1 MKKSQKRW
9 KKKRLW
15 YVIDCKRSL
24 LFLLIL
30 LSLLLLSS
38 LLYCHCY
45 CYYDYRHA
53 HFRGIIHVQSATA
66 NSARHSCFYFL
77 SVAMERE
84 DSRKKKRKKE
94 RTIWGDKFTDNG
106 QRKFSFN
113 SEGYF
118 PMFEGR
124 FSVEKVGNF
133 GKKKFR
139 KFYEILEILSRTKN
153 REINSRIID
162 LLDVRYFSSLKNIV
176 TFDSSFY
183 QSIYSICKL

>member
-1 MKKSQKRW
+1 M
-9 KKKRLW
+9 
-15 YVIDCKRSL
+15 
-24 LFLLIL
+24 
-30 LSLLLLSS
+30 
-38 LLYCHCY
+38 
-45 CYYDYRHA
+45 
-53 HFRGIIHVQSATA
+53 QSAMA

-84 DSRKKKRKKE
+84 DSRKKKRRKE

-113 SEGYF
+113 FEGYF

-183 QSIYSICKL
+183 QSIYSMCKL

>member
-1 MKKSQKRW
+1 M
-9 KKKRLW
+9 
-15 YVIDCKRSL
+15 
-24 LFLLIL
+24 
-30 LSLLLLSS
+30 
-38 LLYCHCY
+38 
-45 CYYDYRHA
+45 
-53 HFRGIIHVQSATA
+53 QSAMA

-153 REINSRIID
+153 REINSLIID

-183 QSIYSICKL
+183 QSIYSMCKL

>member
-1 MKKSQKRW
+1 M
-9 KKKRLW
+9 
-15 YVIDCKRSL
+15 
-24 LFLLIL
+24 
-30 LSLLLLSS
+30 
-38 LLYCHCY
+38 
-45 CYYDYRHA
+45 
-53 HFRGIIHVQSATA
+53 QSAMA

-133 GKKKFR
+133 GKKKFLR
-139 KFYEILEILSRTKN
+139 DSRDSFAYEKSGDQSK
-153 REINSRIID
+153 SRIID

-183 QSIYSICKL
+183 QSIYSMCKL